1 MVIEKV
7 LSINNLGKIIAWK
20 ANGCVWNGQLNKT
33 TAIYADNGSG
43 KTTFTQIFK
52 SLKPEDFEL
61 FVKRRTF
68 DSIQPISIKLL
79 SGANQLVEFT
89 NDRWTQSI
97 KNIEVFDAYF
107 VEANIYIINLGNY
120 DTPGKLFG
128 IIVGNE
134 AIATYNEIV
143 AKRKE
148 RKKSANTRRS
158 TKNMIKKCSDIN
170 VLERYKAKLASLS
183 NQIKKYDEELKVL
196 NARLTTETE
205 NYGKGYLDKINEYLE
220 MISPELRLTKLNK
233 HGHKFIYYLS
243 INSHEVR
250 TDKESKS
257 LSRTLSEGE
266 KNSLAFAFFMA
277 SLELKGDI
285 EKKLIVFDD
294 PVTSM
299 DYKRRSVTLSILSRF
314 ARMADQFIL
323 LSHDIYFIK
332 DFTSRNSKVLN
343 LKIIDGGYSSLFV
356 PQDIEFETLTGINKD
371 LHVLNDYLE
380 KGEKSSYSSRDV
392 IRCIRPVLE
401 GFFRIKFYHHIKR
414 TEWLGDIIEHI
425 RTAGEES
432 VFYREKENLN
442 ALCDIND
449 YSKAYHHSNPNYL
462 EVPII
467 ASELKLYCK
476 RTIDLL
482 EKL

>member
-7 LSINNLGKIIAWK
+7 LGISNLGKIKDWK
-20 ANGCVWNGQLNKT
+20 ADGKVWNGLLSKI

-52 SLKPEDFEL
+52 SLKSEEL
-61 FVKRRTF
+61 DLFLKRRSF
-68 DSIQPISIKLL
+68 DSTQPISIKLM
-79 SGANQLVEFT
+79 SGANQLIELK
-89 NDRWTQSI
+89 NERWTQSI
-97 KNIEVFDAYF
+97 QNIEVFDAYF

-120 DTPGKLFG
+120 ETPGKLFG
-128 IIVGNE
+128 ILVGNE
-134 AIATYNEIV
+134 AIATYNELV
-143 AKRKE
+143 SKRKE
-148 RKKSANTRRS
+148 RKRSANTRRS
-158 TKNMIKKCSDIN
+158 IKNIIKKCHDVDALN
-170 VLERYKAKLASLS
+170 RYNAKLTALS
-183 NQIKKYDEELKVL
+183 SRIKKYDEELKEL
-196 NARLTTETE
+196 NAQLTTETE

-233 HGHKFIYYLS
+233 HGQKFIYYLS
-243 INSHEVR
+243 INDHEVR

-277 SLELKGDI
+277 SLELKGNI

-294 PVTSM
+294 PISSM
-299 DYKRRSVTLSILSRF
+299 DNKRRSVTLSILSRF

-332 DFTSRNSKVLN
+332 DFTIRNSKVLN
-343 LKIIDGGYSSLFV
+343 LKIIDGGNSSLFV
-356 PQDIEFETLTGINKD
+356 PQDIEFETLTGVFKD

-380 KGEKSSYSSRDV
+380 KGEKSSYGSRDV

-425 RTAGEES
+425 RNASEGS
-432 VFYREKENLN
+432 VFFREKDNLN

-449 YSKAYHHSNPNYL
+449 YSKAYHHSNPNYM

-476 RTIDLL
+476 RTIELL

>member
-1 MVIEKV
+1 MIIEKI
-7 LSINNLGKIIAWK
+7 LGISNLGKIIDWK
-20 ANGCVWNGQLNKT
+20 ADGKAWNGQLNKT

-52 SLKPEDFEL
+52 SLKSDDLEL
-61 FVKRRTF
+61 FIKRRTF
-68 DSIQPISIKLL
+68 DSVQPISVKLI
-79 SGANQLVEFT
+79 SGTKKQVEFK
-89 NDRWTQSI
+89 NEKWTQSI
-97 KNIEVFDAYF
+97 QNIEVFDAYF

-128 IIVGNE
+128 ILVGDE
-134 AIATYNEIV
+134 VIMTYNEIV

-148 RKKSANTRRS
+148 RKKCANARRS
-158 TKNMIKKCSDIN
+158 VKNLIKKSYNTNNI
-170 VLERYKAKLASLS
+170 EKYKAKLTTLS
-183 NQIKKYDEELKVL
+183 NNIKKYDEELKKL

-205 NYGKGYLDKINEYLE
+205 NYGKGYLKKINEYLE
-220 MISPELRLTKLNK
+220 MISPELKLTKLNK
-233 HGHKFIYYLS
+233 RGQKFIYYIS
-243 INSHEVR
+243 ISDHEVR

-294 PVTSM
+294 PISSM
-299 DYKRRSVTLSILSRF
+299 DNKRRSVTLSILSRF
-314 ARMADQFIL
+314 ARIAEQFIL

-332 DFTSRNSKVLN
+332 DFTSRNSNVLN

-356 PQDIEFETLTGINKD
+356 PHDIEFETLTGVYKD
-371 LHVLNDYLE
+371 LYVLNDYLE
-380 KGEKSSYSSRDV
+380 NGEKSSYGLRDV

-414 TEWLGDIIEHI
+414 TEWLGDIIDHI
-425 RTAGEES
+425 RNAGKDS
-432 VFYREKENLN
+432 VFYREKDNLN
-442 ALCDIND
+442 VLCDIND

-467 ASELKLYCK
+467 ASELKLYCR
-476 RTIDLL
+476 RTIELL
-482 EKL
+482 ENL

>member
-1 MVIEKV
+1 MIIEKV
-7 LSINNLGKIIAWK
+7 LGISNLGKFFDWK
-20 ANGCVWNGQLNKT
+20 ADGKVWNGQLNKISS
-33 TAIYADNGSG
+33 IYADNGSG

-52 SLKPEDFEL
+52 SLKSEDLEL

-68 DSIQPISIKLL
+68 DSAQPISIKLK
-79 SGANQLVEFT
+79 SGTNQLLEFK
-89 NDRWTQSI
+89 NERWTRSI
-97 KNIEVFDAYF
+97 QNIEVFDAYF
-107 VEANIYIINLGNY
+107 VEANVYIINLGNY
-120 DTPGKLFG
+120 ETPGKLFG

-134 AIATYNEIV
+134 AIVTYNEIL

-148 RKKSANTRRS
+148 RKKCANSRRS
-158 TKNMIKKCSDIN
+158 TRNIIKKCNDNDLLKSYN
-170 VLERYKAKLASLS
+170 AKLATLS
-183 NQIKKYDEELKVL
+183 GKIKKYDEELKEL
-196 NARLTTETE
+196 SARLTVETE
-205 NYGKGYLDKINEYLE
+205 SFGKGYLEKINEYLE
-220 MISPELRLTKLNK
+220 TISPELRLTKLNK
-233 HGHKFIYYLS
+233 RGQKFIYYLS
-243 INSHEVR
+243 IDNHEVR

-294 PVTSM
+294 PISSM
-299 DYKRRSVTLSILSRF
+299 DSKRRSITLSILSRF

-323 LSHDIYFIK
+323 LSHDINFIK
-332 DFTSRNSKVLN
+332 EFTNRNSNVLN
-343 LKIIDGGYSSLFV
+343 LKIIDGGDSSVFV
-356 PQDIEFETLTGINKD
+356 PQDIEYETLTGVFKD
-371 LHVLNDYLE
+371 LYVLNDYLE
-380 KGEKSSYSSRDV
+380 KGEKSSYGLRDV
-392 IRCIRPVLE
+392 VRCIRPVLE
-401 GFFRIKFYHHIKR
+401 GFFRIKFYQHINR
-414 TEWLGDIIEHI
+414 TDWLGNIIEYI
-425 RTAGEES
+425 RDAGEGS

-462 EVPII
+462 EAPII

-476 RTIDLL
+476 RTIELL

>member
-1 MVIEKV
+1 MIIEKI
-7 LSINNLGKIIAWK
+7 LGISNLGKIIDWK
-20 ANGCVWNGQLNKT
+20 ADGKAWNGQLNKT

-52 SLKPEDFEL
+52 SLKSDDLEL
-61 FVKRRTF
+61 FIKRRTF
-68 DSIQPISIKLL
+68 DSVQPISVKLI
-79 SGANQLVEFT
+79 SGTKKQVEFK
-89 NDRWTQSI
+89 NEKWTQSI
-97 KNIEVFDAYF
+97 QNIEVFDAYF

-128 IIVGNE
+128 ILVGDE
-134 AIATYNEIV
+134 VIMTYNEIV

-148 RKKSANTRRS
+148 RKKCANARRS
-158 TKNMIKKCSDIN
+158 VKNLIKKSYNTNNI
-170 VLERYKAKLASLS
+170 EKYKAKLTTLS
-183 NQIKKYDEELKVL
+183 NNIKKYDEELKKL

-205 NYGKGYLDKINEYLE
+205 NYGKGYLKKINEYLE
-220 MISPELRLTKLNK
+220 MISPELKLTKLNK
-233 HGHKFIYYLS
+233 RGQKFIYYIS
-243 INSHEVR
+243 ISDHEVR

-294 PVTSM
+294 PISSM
-299 DYKRRSVTLSILSRF
+299 DNKRRSVTLSILSRF
-314 ARMADQFIL
+314 ARIAEQFIL

-332 DFTSRNSKVLN
+332 DFTSRNSNVLN

-356 PQDIEFETLTGINKD
+356 PHDIEFETLTGVYKD
-371 LHVLNDYLE
+371 LYVLNDYLE
-380 KGEKSSYSSRDV
+380 NGEKSSYGLRDV

-414 TEWLGDIIEHI
+414 TEWLGDIIDHI
-425 RTAGEES
+425 RNAGKDSVGIGLALSKSIIEGEQGEITVES
-432 VFYREKENLN
+432 TEGVGTKFIIKFYKNIGE
-442 ALCDIND
+442 
-449 YSKAYHHSNPNYL
+449 
-462 EVPII
+462 
-467 ASELKLYCK
+467 
-476 RTIDLL
+476 
-482 EKL
+482 